1 MASIHSIVYLAI
13 FVMAYFIVR
22 LYVKQF
28 RAAKQLLETE
38 KKYNEQLRLYLNVI
52 EQSPLSIVITDA
64 HSRIQYINPYFSELT
79 GYTKEELLGK
89 TPGIL
94 KSEEAKP
101 EMYWEMWRTISR
113 GDKWQGEFINKKKS
127 GEKYMEAAIISSIKD
142 SSQNITHYVGIKEN
156 VSEYKRIKREL
167 SDQFYF
173 TSQLID
179 TLPHPLFYLDVE
191 GYFLGCNTAYESAF
205 NVNRQELTGLHARDL
220 SYMPRDS
227 YRVLDDMRKEV
238 SRNGRP
244 SQRQLRRPF
253 ADGKE
258 HDILYSLSA
267 YHRSDGSEG
276 GYLGIMT
283 DITDLKTKE
292 KELLE
297 SRNFLD
303 VIINHIP
310 VMLYV
315 KDAETL
321 NFYKANQACADFLG
335 LSTDEMPGMCD
346 YDLFPKEVA
355 RKLNST
361 DRKVLEIG
369 QAVNEIEI
377 LPGDGEE
384 GSLRYV
390 HASKVPILDAD
401 GKPLFLLGVSE
412 DITETK
418 KKEEELKTALHVA
431 EEATAA
437 KSQFLANMSHEIRTP
452 MNAIIG
458 LAHLA
463 LKTGLSPKQRDY
475 LSKIHNAGTSLLGI
489 VNEILDFS
497 KVESGK
503 LELEDTGFELQEVI
517 TDSVA
522 LSSQSAY
529 EKGLELMYYIPAD
542 VPQNLTGDPLRLQ
555 QIVTNLVS
563 NAVKFTEKGEVV
575 VRAEQVR
582 RVDNRIKLKISVRD
596 TGIGLSK
603 EAEARLFQAF
613 TQADN
618 STTRKFGGT
627 GLGLAISRR
636 LVEMMGGTL
645 WVESK
650 EGEGSTFAFTA
661 WFGVG
666 AETVSTARAVPAE
679 LGRLRML
686 VVDDN
691 RAAGELL
698 ADYLRDFEC
707 RAAAVSSGEEALLAL
722 EQADGGEPF
731 DAVFLDWEIEGKYGT
746 ELARRIK
753 NNASLRHVPAVILV
767 TAFGRDDFLNQ
778 TDTGNVDDY
787 LVKPVN
793 QSLLYDMII
802 SRFTPLNGG
811 LSVASIVKEKD
822 YNLAGIRV
830 LLAEDNEINQQIAVE
845 LLKSQG
851 IEAEIAPNGAEAV
864 RMVRDMPGEHYQ
876 LVLMDMQMPVM
887 DGFAAARAIRELTPR
902 LPIIAMTARTMPEER
917 EKCLTAGMNDHVP
930 KPIDPDI
937 LFAILDRWVSDD
949 RKRKPMSDSR
959 PAAIEEQGIGAPF
972 EAPYFPQFAGIDTV
986 NGLRRT
992 GYNVK
997 LYVSLLQKYA
1007 DNHGNTVMQVKR
1019 AAQRQDFATAHRLA
1033 HNLKGVSGNIGA
1045 LEVQLLADEA
1055 VTMLAAGLAGE
1066 ETDLVLDKL
1075 EAGVLSIMEEIRARL
1090 REARLLEIE
1099 VQVPTRPAEQAVSK
1113 LLVLLKESDSEASD
1127 YFQSV
1132 KDQLKAWME
1141 PEEWRLTARSI
1152 GIFDYEDAIDR
1163 IERAVRNGNLDIGVD
1178 KDA

>member
-13 FVMAYFIVR
+13 FIMAYFIVR

-28 RAAKQLLETE
+28 KAAKQLLETE
-38 KKYNEQLRLYLNVI
+38 KRYNEQLRLYLNVI

-64 HSRIQYINPYFSELT
+64 HSRIQYVNPYFTELT
-79 GYTKEELLGK
+79 GYSIAELVGK

-94 KSEEAKP
+94 KSEETAP
-101 EMYWEMWRTISR
+101 ETYWEMWRTISQ
-113 GDKWQGEFINKKKS
+113 GDNWQGEFINKKKS
-127 GEKYMEAAIISSIKD
+127 GERYMESAIISSIKD
-142 SSQNITHYVGIKEN
+142 NNQNITHYVGIKEN
-156 VSEYKRIKREL
+156 VSEYNRIKREL

-179 TLPHPLFYLDVE
+179 TLPHPLFYLDAL
-191 GYFLGCNTAYESAF
+191 GYFLGCNAAYERAF
-205 NVNRQELTGLHARDL
+205 NVNRQELTGMHARDL
-220 SYMPRDS
+220 SYMPRDN

-253 ADGKE
+253 ADGND

-267 YHRSDGSEG
+267 YHLSDGSEG

-283 DITDLKTKE
+283 DITDLKSKE

-315 KDAETL
+315 KDAATL

-335 LSTDEMPGMCD
+335 LSPEEIPGMCD
-346 YDLFPKEVA
+346 YDLFPQEVA
-355 RKLNST
+355 RKLNTT
-361 DRKVLEIG
+361 DRKVLESG

-377 LPGDGEE
+377 LPNDSEQGT
-384 GSLRYV
+384 LRYV
-390 HASKVPILDAD
+390 HASKLPILDAD
-401 GKPLFLLGVSE
+401 GNPLFLLGVSE
-412 DITETK
+412 DITEIK
-418 KKEEELKTALHVA
+418 KKEEELKQALRIA

-463 LKTGLSPKQRDY
+463 LKTELSPKQRDY

-517 TDSVA
+517 TDAVA

-529 EKGLELMYYIPAD
+529 DKGLELMYYIPAD
-542 VPQNLTGDPLRLQ
+542 VPQNLIGDPLRLQ
-555 QIVTNLVS
+555 QILTNLVS

-575 VRAEQVR
+575 VRVEQVR

-636 LVEMMGGTL
+636 LVEIMGGTL

-650 EGEGSTFAFTA
+650 EGEGSIFAFTA
-661 WFGVG
+661 WFGVSL
-666 AETVSTARAVPAE
+666 ETASSARAVPIE
-679 LGRLRML
+679 LRSLRML

-691 RAAGELL
+691 QAARELL
-698 ADYLRDFEC
+698 VEYLQDFEC
-707 RAAAVSSGEEALLAL
+707 RATALSSGEEALLAL
-722 EQADGGEPF
+722 EQADANEPY
-731 DAVFLDWEIEGKYGT
+731 DVVFLDWEIEGELGT

-753 NNASLRHVPAVILV
+753 NNLSLRHVPAVILV
-767 TAFGRDDFLNQ
+767 TAFGKDDFLKQADAENM
-778 TDTGNVDDY
+778 DDY

-802 SRFTPLNGG
+802 NLFAPHNGG
-811 LSVASIVKEKD
+811 ISVVPSLKEKD
-822 YNLAGIRV
+822 YKLAGIRV

-851 IEAEIAPNGAEAV
+851 IGTEIAPNGAEAV
-864 RMVRDMPGEHYQ
+864 SMVREMPAGHFQ
-876 LVLMDMQMPVM
+876 LVLMDMQMPEM
-887 DGFAAARAIRELTPR
+887 DGFAAARAIREMDSR

-917 EKCLTAGMNDHVP
+917 EKCLAAGMNDHVS

-937 LFAILDRWVSDD
+937 LFAILDKWIPDD
-949 RKRKPMSDSR
+949 QKNR
-959 PAAIEEQGIGAPF
+959 PLPDKIRDEMHEIGF
-972 EAPYFPQFAGIDTV
+972 EAPYLPLLNSIDTG

-992 GYNVK
+992 GNNVN
-997 LYVSLLQKYA
+997 LYFSLLQKYA
-1007 DNHGNTVMQVKR
+1007 DNHGNTVMQIR
-1019 AAQRQDFATAHRLA
+1019 EAAMRRDFDTAHRLA

-1045 LEVQLLADEA
+1045 LGVQALADEA
-1055 VTMLAAGLAGE
+1055 GIMLAAGLAGE
-1066 ETDLVLDKL
+1066 ETGSILDKL
-1075 EAGVLSIMEEIRARL
+1075 EAAVLSISEEIRSGL
-1090 REARLLEIE
+1090 QEAPLLETE
-1099 VQVPTRPAEQAVSK
+1099 EYVPHSQPVEQVVSR
-1113 LLVLLKESDSEASD
+1113 LLVLLKDSDSEAVD
-1127 YFQSV
+1127 YFISV

-1152 GIFDYEDAIDR
+1152 GIFDYEDAIGR
-1163 IERAVRNGNLDIGVD
+1163 IERAVRNSNLYIGVD
-1178 KDA
+1178 KNA